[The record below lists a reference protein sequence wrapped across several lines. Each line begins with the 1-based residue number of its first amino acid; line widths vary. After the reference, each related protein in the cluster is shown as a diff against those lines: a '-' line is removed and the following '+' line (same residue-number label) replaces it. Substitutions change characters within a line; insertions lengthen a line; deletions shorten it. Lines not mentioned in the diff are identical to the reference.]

1 MDPGMKIL
9 QLVFRFCF
17 TMANI
22 PVILLFLLSGYSD
35 RVSPDTSVFFSYL
48 GLIFPLL
55 LLLNIGFLLV
65 AIFLMRWR
73 LVVAG
78 VISLLLCWEPT
89 HRYFPFHGYQDIS
102 EGNVL
107 KVLTYNVMGFAYLSH
122 TEKSPNPILA
132 YIDWLDADIVCLQE
146 YAESTRS
153 SHLTRK
159 KIQKALKRYPYH
171 QVTIKKRIGIW
182 NYGTAVFSKYPIL
195 NSKQI
200 AYKSK
205 YNISTIHEID
215 LDGKKLTLINNH
227 LESFKLTSKDRS
239 LYSSF
244 ITHLGADEFGE
255 LRDNVQEKL
264 GDAFK
269 IRAKQ
274 AEAVAAAIQQVKDGY
289 LMVCGDF
296 NDTPISYAHRTIQ
309 GPLRD
314 AFADSG
320 MGMGIT
326 YNQNYFW
333 FRIDH
338 ILHSPNMKSM
348 NCTVDKEEYSDHYP
362 LWSYLQLS
370 D

>member
-1 MDPGMKIL
+1 M
-9 QLVFRFCF
+9 
-17 TMANI
+17 
-22 PVILLFLLSGYSD
+22 
-35 RVSPDTSVFFSYL
+35 
-48 GLIFPLL
+48 
-55 LLLNIGFLLV
+55 
-65 AIFLMRWR
+65 
-73 LVVAG
+73 
-78 VISLLLCWEPT
+78 
-89 HRYFPFHGYQDIS
+89 
-102 EGNVL
+102 

-205 YNISTIHEID
+205 YNVSTIHEID

-289 LMVCGDF
+289 LLVCGDF

-362 LWSYLQLS
+362 LWSYLQLL